1 MEHDQ
6 EQCLDDAIKIV
17 KAQSFH
23 VGKTIEN
30 NNLRTTLKEI
40 AVMLAEL
47 KSGILTPRNYYAL
60 FSLVQDELIYLE
72 SFFKEECRRGRKV
85 KHIYDSVQQAQSII
99 PRLYLTITAGRVYI
113 DSGDVQA
120 KDIIFELLNM
130 IKGVQNPTRGLF
142 LRYYLLKMT
151 KDKLPDNVD
160 ELDLSIKF
168 ILQNL
173 EDMNRLWIR
182 LSAGCS
188 GNEKLLREKER
199 NELKV
204 LVGENI
210 IRLSNLDSITLE
222 KYRDDVLP
230 KLLAMVLE
238 SKDTLSQQYLIEC
251 IIHAFSENYNIAC
264 MSTIMDTITKLVTS
278 VDVKGLFINLM
289 EKLAR
294 FIGSESK
301 DEDNHVSKS
310 SETENIISLL
320 QINIDKLVE
329 DNLSSQPTDELKIIE
344 LLVAFMKFALKSCPP
359 QKRLETINH
368 ILASGFTT
376 LKGTSSKLSPDTVK
390 QTVKLLTLPLDQGI
404 SLFKLNLFAEIM
416 TFLDYS
422 SRVSLALN
430 ILDSLNLKSP
440 DGQKKEVVDTPEK
453 VNLLLMFIRPLTE
466 KSPEP
471 AEYSKS
477 DFTYEQTSVSK
488 LVYNLKE
495 SNPKKYYEM
504 VKLLQTVY
512 LKGGSDRIRYT
523 IPTLINSYISLVNNV
538 YASFNNK
545 QGKSLQGHSD
555 TAYHTQFLSNY
566 NTEFNNNTEATEF
579 LREIYENI
587 LSLISTCLIPIDY
600 FNNINI
606 YFSIFSS
613 LNNNHELQL
622 TDLANKVINTVF
634 TLINESKN
642 DQSDKKL
649 QNLNLLIA
657 YLIKCRILTQDQYN
671 SIVASITSSASTFLK
686 RAEQSQIMMSI
697 SGLYFHELYEKSE
710 EKCKEALY
718 KSIEYTDYAMST
730 NSVNCLS
737 LYIQIVSKAIF
748 FFEKGA
754 TLILSAKK
762 MNKLLDKI
770 HHSILTIKSEH
781 KISPESLHDIERF
794 FESTL
799 EIIKRRKTS
808 SSNKIYADINLN
820 FC

>member
-6 EQCLDDAIKIV
+6 EQCLDDAIKVV

-23 VGKTIEN
+23 VGKTVEN
-30 NNLRTTLKEI
+30 NNLRNTLKEI

-47 KSGILTPRNYYAL
+47 KSGVLTPRNYYAL

-113 DSGDVQA
+113 DSGEINT

-142 LRYYLLKMT
+142 LRYYLLKMV
-151 KDKLPDNVD
+151 KDKLPDTSED
-160 ELDLSIKF
+160 LDISIKF

-173 EDMNRLWIR
+173 DDMNRLWIR
-182 LSAGCS
+182 LSTGCS

-230 KLLAMVLE
+230 KLVTVVLE

-278 VDVKGLFINLM
+278 VDIKGLFINLM

-294 FIGSESK
+294 FIGSEAAEEESNTNK
-301 DEDNHVSKS
+301 H
-310 SETENIISLL
+310 SEAEKIIDLL
-320 QINIDKLVE
+320 KINIDKLVE
-329 DNLSSQPTDELKIIE
+329 DNLGSQPTDELKIIE

-359 QKRLETINH
+359 TKRLETVNQ

-376 LKGTSSKLSPDTVK
+376 LKGTSSKISLDTVK
-390 QTVKLLTLPLDQGI
+390 QTVKLLTLPLDHGI

-416 TFLDYS
+416 NFLDFT

-430 ILDSLNLKSP
+430 ILDSLNLKNS
-440 DGQKKEVVDTPEK
+440 DGTKKEVVDSNEK
-453 VNLLLMFIRPLTE
+453 VSLLLMFLRPLTE
-466 KSPEP
+466 KSPESV
-471 AEYSKS
+471 EYSKS
-477 DFTYEQTSVSK
+477 DFGYEQTAVSK
-488 LVYNLKE
+488 LIYNLKE
-495 SNPKKYYEM
+495 KNPQRYYDM
-504 VKLLQTVY
+504 AKLLQQVY
-512 LKGGSDRIRYT
+512 LKGGSDRIKYT
-523 IPTLINSYISLVNNV
+523 IPTLINSYLSLINNV
-538 YASFNNK
+538 YDSFNSK
-545 QGKSLQGHSD
+545 LGKSQGTSE
-555 TAYHTQFLSNY
+555 TAYHHQYLANYTAEFSELS
-566 NTEFNNNTEATEF
+566 EVIAFAK
-579 LREIYENI
+579 EIYENI
-587 LSLISTCLIPIDY
+587 LNLINTCLIPIDY
-600 FNNINI
+600 FNNVNI
-606 YFSIFSS
+606 YFSVFSS
-613 LNNNHELQL
+613 INNNFDLQL
-622 TDLANKVINTVF
+622 SDLANKVINNAF
-634 TLINESKN
+634 TIINESKSE
-642 DQSDKKL
+642 QADKKL
-649 QNLNLLIA
+649 SNLTLLIA
-657 YLIKCRILTQDQYN
+657 YLIKCKILSQSQYN
-671 SIVASITSSASTFLK
+671 SLVTSISASASTFLK
-686 RAEQSQIMMSI
+686 RAEQSQIMLAI
-697 SGLYFHELYEKSE
+697 SSLYFHEFYEKSE

-718 KSIEYTDYAMST
+718 KSIEYADYAMST
-730 NSVNCLS
+730 NSVSCLN
-737 LYIQIVSKAIF
+737 LYIQIVCKALF

-754 TLILSAKK
+754 TTVLSAKK

-770 HHSILTIKSEH
+770 HHSILTIQSEH
-781 KISPESLHDIERF
+781 KISTISLHDIESF
-794 FESTL
+794 FQSTL
-799 EIIKRRKTS
+799 DVIKRRKLS
-808 SSNKIYADINLN
+808 STHKIYSELNLD

>member
-6 EQCLDDAIKIV
+6 EQCLDDAIKVV

-23 VGKTIEN
+23 IGKTIEN
-30 NNLRTTLKEI
+30 NNLRSTLKEV

-113 DSGDVQA
+113 DSGEINV

-142 LRYYLLKMT
+142 LRYYLLKMI
-151 KDKLPDNVD
+151 KDKLPDNAED
-160 ELDLSIKF
+160 LDTSIKF
-168 ILQNL
+168 IIQNL

-182 LSAGCS
+182 LSTGCS

-230 KLLAMVLE
+230 KLVSMVLE

-251 IIHAFSENYNIAC
+251 IIHAFSESYNIAC
-264 MSTIMDTITKLVTS
+264 MSTIMDTITKLVSS
-278 VDVKGLFINLM
+278 VDIKGLFINLM
-289 EKLAR
+289 EKLAK
-294 FIGSESK
+294 FIGSDAVE
-301 DEDNHVSKS
+301 EDQSNKFVEADK
-310 SETENIISLL
+310 IIDLL
-320 QINIDKLVE
+320 KLNIDKLVE
-329 DNLSSQPTDELKIIE
+329 DNLGTQPTDELKIIE

-359 QKRLETINH
+359 NKKLETVNH

-376 LKGTSSKLSPDTVK
+376 LKGTSSQISIDTVK
-390 QTVKLLTLPLDQGI
+390 QTVKLLTLPLDHGI
-404 SLFKLNLFAEIM
+404 SLFKLKLFAEIM
-416 TFLDYS
+416 NYLDFS

-430 ILDSLNLKSP
+430 ILDSLNLKNS
-440 DGQKKEVVDTPEK
+440 DGSKKEVVDSNEK
-453 VNLLLMFIRPLTE
+453 VNLLLNFIKPLTE
-466 KSPEP
+466 KSPESV
-471 AEYSKS
+471 EYSKS
-477 DFTYEQTSVSK
+477 DFTYEQTAVSK
-488 LVYNLKE
+488 LIYNLKE
-495 SNPKKYYEM
+495 SNPKRFYEM
-504 VKLLQTVY
+504 AKLLQQVY
-512 LKGGSDRIRYT
+512 IKGGSDRIKFT
-523 IPTLINSYISLVNNV
+523 IPTLINSYISLINNV
-538 YASFNNK
+538 FASFNSK
-545 QGKSLQGHSD
+545 IGKAHGSSE
-555 TAYHTQFLSNY
+555 TAYHSQYLANY
-566 NTEFNNNTEATEF
+566 NIEFTDLSEVSAF
-579 LREIYENI
+579 VKEIYENI
-587 LSLISTCLIPIDY
+587 LNLISICLIPIDY
-600 FNNINI
+600 YNNVNI
-606 YFSIFSS
+606 YFSVFSS
-613 LNNNHELQL
+613 LNNNYDLL
-622 TDLANKVINTVF
+622 MGDLANRVINTILTMITETKV
-634 TLINESKN
+634 

-649 QNLNLLIA
+649 NNFNLIIA
-657 YLIKCRILTQDQYN
+657 YLIKSRILSQDQYN
-671 SIVASITSSASTFLK
+671 SIVNFISANASTFLK
-686 RAEQSQIMMSI
+686 RAEQSQIMLMI
-697 SGLYFHELYEKSE
+697 SGLHFHDYYEKSE

-718 KSIEYTDYAMST
+718 KSIEYADYAMST
-730 NSVNCLS
+730 NSVTCLN
-737 LYIQIVSKAIF
+737 LYIQIVCKAMF

-754 TLILSAKK
+754 TSVLSSKK
-762 MNKLLDKI
+762 MNKVLDKI

-781 KISPESLHDIERF
+781 KVSTTNLHEIEKF

-799 EIIKRRKTS
+799 DVIKRRKTS